1 MQFIALYT
9 LKNLAALE
17 SRFRFQQELVAQLV
31 FAQY

>member
-9 LKNLAALE
+9 LKNFAALE
-17 SRFRFQQELVAQLV
+17 SRSRFQQELVAQLV